1 MSVASGFVY
10 LDGKIRRVAAFSG
23 TTALINTIG
32 IYATQPTA
40 PQITYFNGDTDFQY
54 NDFAA
59 EVKLN
64 YDNVNSDDCII
75 AICDNSHYTFP
86 GLRTFFKH
94 YCLVNNGTVDHF
106 GTVSID
112 NADITSLAI
121 NGNNI
126 NDIFLPLVG
135 GTITNGSDYSIQ
147 ILPNKL
153 SLIHSEGHADLYLLP
168 ISRGLGISAAEVTID
183 NDLTVAGDIEGG
195 SFIKTGG
202 TSTQFLKADGSIDET
217 SYATTADLR
226 DYLPLAGGT
235 LTGNLKCNVNLSVD
249 GNITLL
255 GNENI
260 STNLTVQGTC
270 NFRNILVADIQSSGS
285 ITAVVD
291 ITMSGDLIASSATI
305 RNSLTA
311 GDLTI
316 NGAAEISGTLDV
328 GGAFTTSSTASVG
341 GSLNVGGA
349 LTTASTA
356 DIGNHMTVTGNITAS
371 GNITAVGNVEASAI
385 IKTGGTSAQFLKADG
400 SVDTNTYATTD
411 AMAAAV
417 GNYLPLLGG
426 TLSGDLTCLTKIT
439 AASFWIPNQS
449 GFIKADGSVVDSIG
463 TAQIANGAITTAKI
477 DDGAITASKLASGL
491 LSGYASAS
499 SLNNYLPLSG
509 GTVSGNLA
517 VTGTLSVPQIS
528 CNEQIQATSLSVAG
542 SNIGIATAY
551 SLVATLVQSDSF
563 VKKNGESYQFL
574 KADGSVD
581 STSYATSASLSDYL
595 QKSGG
600 AITGNLSVSGT
611 LSAPQISCNEQIQC
625 TSIICAGSNIG
636 IASAYSLV
644 ADVVSS
650 KSFIANGSAGTTT
663 TVYVTY
669 GSSTVELTFVC
680 GILTAVASS

>member
-1 MSVASGFVY
+1 M
-10 LDGKIRRVAAFSG
+10 
-23 TTALINTIG
+23 
-32 IYATQPTA
+32 
-40 PQITYFNGDTDFQY
+40 
-54 NDFAA
+54 
-59 EVKLN
+59 
-64 YDNVNSDDCII
+64 
-75 AICDNSHYTFP
+75 
-86 GLRTFFKH
+86 
-94 YCLVNNGTVDHF
+94 
-106 GTVSID
+106 
-112 NADITSLAI
+112 
-121 NGNNI
+121 
-126 NDIFLPLVG
+126 
-135 GTITNGSDYSIQ
+135 
-147 ILPNKL
+147 
-153 SLIHSEGHADLYLLP
+153 
-168 ISRGLGISAAEVTID
+168 
-183 NDLTVAGDIEGG
+183 
-195 SFIKTGG
+195 
-202 TSTQFLKADGSIDET
+202 
-217 SYATTADLR
+217 R

-260 STNLTVQGTC
+260 STNLTVHGTC